1 METQIK
7 KDIIHYLRTK
17 DLVTLARLINKG
29 VSAKQLQGYVGKLGK
44 DLLGED
50 NFFKLMYE
58 LDEEFV
64 SHLDEPF
71 YDWIDAEDGWS
82 LLTPELQNIV
92 RRSEW
97 LRIDSEWGI
106 DSGFYPFVFD
116 LPEEPWWWDFIED
129 EQDMFIEDLY
139 YIG

>member
-7 KDIIHYLRTK
+7 KDIIHYIRTK
-17 DLVTLARLINKG
+17 DLVTLASLINKG

-44 DLLGED
+44 ELLGED
-50 NFFKLMYE
+50 SFFKLMYK

-71 YDWIDAEDGWS
+71 YDWINRQDGWS
-82 LLTPELQNIV
+82 LLTPELENIV

-97 LRIDSEWGI
+97 LRID
-106 DSGFYPFVFD
+106 
-116 LPEEPWWWDFIED
+116 WDE
-129 EQDMFIEDLY
+129 
-139 YIG
+139 GSSA

>member
-29 VSAKQLQGYVGKLGK
+29 VSAKQLQEYVGKLGK
-44 DLLGED
+44 ELLCED
-50 NFFKLMYE
+50 SFIKLMDE

-71 YDWIDAEDGWS
+71 YDWIQRQGGWS
-82 LLTPELQNIV
+82 LLTPELESIV

-97 LRIDSEWGI
+97 LRIDGDVGSVYDFETEYHY
-106 DSGFYPFVFD
+106 DVDFD
-116 LPEEPWWWDFIED
+116 DDWWEVED
-129 EQDMFIEDLY
+129 ESLHDKFLDDL
-139 YIG
+139 